1 MKFGANTFI
10 WESPFSTAHH
20 LGLLPKVRQMGFD
33 LIEVAVEDPALVA
46 VPALK
51 QALAGSGLGVVLC
64 GVFGPGRNLSSLE
77 AAERQASADYLRW
90 MTDAAAEL
98 GSPVVC
104 GPMYSAVGKPRLAD
118 ANLRRQEWALAVS
131 GLQAACAYAAP
142 AGVRLAFEP
151 LNRFETDLINVVEQ
165 GWLLINA
172 VGAANLGFHLDT
184 FHMHLEEKN
193 SAQAVLRAGPRLFHF
208 HACEN
213 DRGTPG
219 QGQVAWAAIFAALRE
234 SAYTG
239 SVVIESFTPKVQS
252 IARAVCLW
260 RAIAPDQDSLARDGL
275 AFLKQQAE
283 LSSPQAPG
291 RPAEDEAGNA

>member
-10 WESPFSTAHH
+10 WESPFTTEQH
-20 LGLLPKVRQMGFD
+20 LGLLPKLRQMGFD
-33 LIEVAVEDPALVA
+33 LIEVAIEDPVLVS

-51 QALAGSGLGVVLC
+51 RVLKDNNLSAVVC
-64 GVFGPGRNLSSLE
+64 GVFGPGRNLSSLD

-104 GPMYSAVGKPRLAD
+104 GPMYSAVGKPRLAEAD
-118 ANLRRQEWALAVS
+118 LRRREWALAVE
-131 GLQAACAYAAP
+131 GLQDACAYAAP

-151 LNRFETDLINVVEQ
+151 LNRFETDLVNVVEQ
-165 GWLLINA
+165 GWQLIHDVSA
-172 VGAANLGFHLDT
+172 DNLGFHLDT
-184 FHMHLEEKN
+184 FHMHLEEKD
-193 SAQAVLRAGPRLFHF
+193 SGKAVRDAGQRLFHL

-219 QGQVAWAAIFAALRE
+219 TGQVAWAAIFAALRA
-234 SAYTG
+234 SGYDG
-239 SVVIESFTPKVQS
+239 SIVIESFTPKVQS

-260 RAIAPDQDSLARDGL
+260 RTIAPDQDSLAQEGL
-275 AFLKQQAE
+275 TFLKRQSG
-283 LSSPQAPG
+283 LSSQ
-291 RPAEDEAGNA
+291 RPAMPDERGSE